1 MLVESIEILN
11 IIKRLLSINYLVLI
25 PRYARV
31 NEHKITV
38 EKAIKSFQNEGYTL
52 VDCPEDFRDL
62 K

>member
-1 MLVESIEILN
+1 MLVESMVLLNMIE
-11 IIKRLLSINYLVLI
+11 RLLNANCLVLI

>member
-1 MLVESIEILN
+1 MFGGS
-11 IIKRLLSINYLVLI
+11 LSDCMIVLI

-52 VDCPEDFRDL
+52 VDCPEDLREL